1 MTAVKVNG
9 VWEAFLKGSSTCTCY
24 FGGREELSV
33 GILVPI
39 PSLGTQVKKLIHD
52 ALDFSV
58 IILVFDW
65 KR

>member
-9 VWEAFLKGSSTCTCY
+9 VWEAFLKGSSTCTYY
-24 FGGREELSV
+24 FGGREELSMK
-33 GILVPI
+33 IFI
-39 PSLGTQVKKLIHD
+39 SISSLGTQVKTTVYD
-52 ALDFSV
+52 ALDFSA